1 MKTNMALFVA
11 IVGTSLSGAGRA
23 AAQDRPSQS
32 TGQNVSRAGSPKSDV
47 PEATSDADIQMLRRD
62 LRSQKKQIVAANMD
76 LTDAQAEKF
85 WPVYEQYTSDL
96 VKINDTKAALIKE
109 YIKTSNPITGDQPKS
124 YLRKRA

>member
-23 AAQDRPSQS
+23 VAQDRPSQS
-32 TGQNVSRAGSPKSDV
+32 TGQNVSRAGFPKSDV

-96 VKINDTKAALIKE
+96 VKINDTKAALI
-109 YIKTSNPITGDQPKS
+109 
-124 YLRKRA
+124 

>member
-23 AAQDRPSQS
+23 VAQDRPSQS
-32 TGQNVSRAGSPKSDV
+32 AGQNVSRAGSPKSDV

-62 LRSQKKQIVAANMD
+62 LRPQKKQIVAANMD
-76 LTDAQAEKF
+76 FSDAQAEKF

-96 VKINDTKAALIKE
+96 VKINDTRHVALRH
-109 YIKTSNPITGDQPKS
+109 TRS
-124 YLRKRA
+124 LAR